1 MNNGSLIFVELNMLS
16 FMTRVYSHK
25 NTLIIKYW
33 KESLEQNARPNA
45 NVSNQI

>member
-1 MNNGSLIFVELNMLS
+1 MNKGSLIFVELNRLS

-25 NTLIIKYW
+25 NTLIIKYR
-33 KESLEQNARPNA
+33 KESLGQNARPNA

>member
-33 KESLEQNARPNA
+33 KESLGQNARPNA